1 MLKILKG
8 EEKMN
13 IISYE
18 DYLYDIISEI
28 EENELLSIHNEYC
41 MENGSYDCIVD
52 ENSDEFLEM
61 NFSSL
66 SDLAR
71 AICFGKYKFNDPYI
85 RINGY
90 GNLESYSSLNRV
102 LEEVVDKNSIVNYM
116 VNKEKKKDE
125 WEELIYN
132 EIEEASINDLA
143 KFIVK
148 CKDNCINKVVKNV
161 IRDRIHDLEYDDI
174 IDILLACKNNRDY
187 SDIELEVEDEAVIL
201 LESKDIV
208 EVIKLYDTLKNKKDE
223 RRLILAKKVIDYII
237 S

>member
-52 ENSDEFLEM
+52 KNSDEFLEM

-66 SDLAR
+66 RDLAR
-71 AICFGKYKFNDPYI
+71 AICFGKYKYNDPYV
-85 RINGY
+85 RINVY
-90 GNLESYSSLNRV
+90 GNIESYSSLNRV
-102 LEEVVDKNSIVNYM
+102 LEEVLDKDSIVDYM
-116 VNKEKKKDE
+116 VNKEEKKDE

-148 CKDNCINKVVKNV
+148 CKDNCINEVVKNV
-161 IRDRIHDLEYDDI
+161 IFYRIRNLEYDDI

-187 SDIELEVEDEAVIL
+187 SDIELEVEEEAVIL

-223 RRLILAKKVIDYII
+223 RSILAKKVIDYSIL
-237 S
+237 